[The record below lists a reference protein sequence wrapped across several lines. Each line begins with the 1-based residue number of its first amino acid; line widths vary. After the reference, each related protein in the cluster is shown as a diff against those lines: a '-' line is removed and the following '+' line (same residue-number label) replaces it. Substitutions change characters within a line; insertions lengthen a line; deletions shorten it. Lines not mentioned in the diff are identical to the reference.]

1 MSDERKPGQFTY
13 PRSME
18 TEPQRQP
25 ANHPAGELYY
35 GNSPE
40 LAIPGGERQ
49 KVSTGHPYPSVLEG
63 QERDDFEIDEL
74 HANLINSQRPL
85 ALKQAREWI
94 LEDLRKYGATDAE
107 IEQARTG
114 DIVGAEKLR
123 REKRKSSRE
132 AKK

>member
-1 MSDERKPGQFTY
+1 MSNERKPGQFTY
-13 PRSME
+13 PKSME
-18 TEPQRQP
+18 KEPNAQP
-25 ANHPAGELYY
+25 ANHANGQLYY

-49 KVSTGHPYPSVLEG
+49 KVSTGHPYPSLLEG

-74 HANLINSQRPL
+74 HTNLINSQRPL
-85 ALKQAREWI
+85 ALKQAWEWI
-94 LEDLRKYGATDAE
+94 IEDLRKYGATDVE

-114 DIVGAEKLR
+114 DIAGAEKLR